1 MDLQIFL
8 ASICTGVLS
17 SNSHAI
23 QSRLTYPCA
32 RSRRLNLASFVTT
45 WMEVRP
51 GLSQIMTITAWT
63 LRRLSGLQGA
73 VFLHPPVSQC
83 VDSRMM
89 QGAGKGMLTKGKYTC
104 AAGV

>member
-8 ASICTGVLS
+8 ASICTGVLN
-17 SNSHAI
+17 SNPHAI
-23 QSRLTYPCA
+23 QSRLTYPCS

-63 LRRLSGLQGA
+63 LRRRSGRSGGIRQS
-73 VFLHPPVSQC
+73 VNVWTPE
-83 VDSRMM
+83 
-89 QGAGKGMLTKGKYTC
+89 
-104 AAGV
+104 